1 MRTAP
6 PATKSSP
13 LLTPLA
19 GEGLAPDEV
28 ALAEV
33 VGVFGVSGEVRLHLF
48 NRDSRW
54 MTRWRDVVLIGPD
67 GRRHAARVK
76 AREGAGDRVIGAIDG
91 LVGRDA
97 ARSWMGAVVAV
108 ERARLPALAE
118 DEAYVW
124 QLVGLTVRSTG
135 GTVLGRVTEVHT
147 HCPTP
152 IVEYLPAGASEAS
165 FVPLLPGEVTVDLA
179 AGAIVV
185 PDALVEGPR

>member
-48 NRDSRW
+48 NRASRW
-54 MTRWRDVVLIGPD
+54 LTRWRDVVLIGPD

-118 DEAYVW
+118 D
-124 QLVGLTVRSTG
+124 
-135 GTVLGRVTEVHT
+135 
-147 HCPTP
+147 
-152 IVEYLPAGASEAS
+152 
-165 FVPLLPGEVTVDLA
+165 
-179 AGAIVV
+179 
-185 PDALVEGPR
+185 